1 MRLVGAVAGIFG
13 SLVIALG
20 SIVTALAYT
29 GTKGEPYSPLTHWV
43 SELGQVGV
51 SALASVF
58 NVALIVGG
66 VCFAVFITALGVAR
80 RTRLAWLYVPIGIA
94 AGIAGSFVGIYP
106 MNYLDQHGI
115 AALTFF
121 NLGWICV
128 GLASWDFMRRREA
141 RFPRWLA
148 VVGALTVAA
157 FIGFLAVLLPLLGGE
172 GLGAPDVRPQT
183 FWIVPT
189 LEWAVVIGILVWTFA
204 TSVTW
209 WRAERGAR
217 A

>member
-1 MRLVGAVAGIFG
+1 MRPVGAVVGVFG
-13 SLVIALG
+13 SAAIAIG
-20 SIVTALAYT
+20 SVVSAIAYS
-29 GTKGEPYSPLTHWV
+29 GTQSEQYSPLTHWV

-58 NVALIVGG
+58 NAGLIVGG
-66 VCFAVFITALGVAR
+66 VCFAVFITALGATR
-80 RTRLAWLYVPIGIA
+80 RTRLASLYVPIGIA
-94 AGIAGSFVGIYP
+94 AGIAGSLVGVYP
-106 MNYLDQHGI
+106 MNDLDLHGI

-128 GLASWDFMRRREA
+128 GLASWDFVRRREA

-148 VVGALTVAA
+148 IIGALTVAA

-204 TSVTW
+204 TSVSW
-209 WRAERGAR
+209 WRTQVGAR
-217 A
+217 D